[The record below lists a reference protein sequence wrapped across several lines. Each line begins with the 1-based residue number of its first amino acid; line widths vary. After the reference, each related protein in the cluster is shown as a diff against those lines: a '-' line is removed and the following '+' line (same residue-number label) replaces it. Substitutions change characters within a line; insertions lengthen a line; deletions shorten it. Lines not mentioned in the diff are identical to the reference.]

1 MRAALL
7 AVWAVIVTGGI
18 MQTANALQTDLLGV
32 RAGLELFPAWSIGV
46 LMAGYYA
53 GYSAGPLVSPAIIR
67 RIGHVRTG
75 IVALLLSA
83 ATIVLHGF
91 FVSPLAWTLLRAVSG
106 LALSITFVAI
116 ESWIN
121 DRAENRVRGRVF
133 GVYLVS
139 QMVGMTGA
147 QFLLQ
152 LGDPRSLFLFFLS
165 AIIFLFAAVPL
176 GIAHDRAPHHVPPE
190 PFGLMHLFRL
200 SPLGA
205 IATTLSGVSW
215 AIMFTFGPV
224 YVQREG
230 FGLAGVGLF
239 MGLGLASGSLAQFPL
254 GWLSDRL
261 GRKPTIA
268 LMCAGGTLASI
279 LGVLARGDALF
290 IYAVSLM
297 AGALIYPLYGLA
309 VALVND
315 AATPAS
321 RVPAAAGLVLLFGIG
336 SIFGPL
342 AVGWAV
348 GAFGPQAF
356 FGALT
361 LVMAASLAA
370 TATSR

>member
-32 RAGLELFPAWSIGV
+32 RAGIELFPAWSIGV
-46 LMAGYYA
+46 LMAGYYV

-67 RIGHVRTG
+67 RIGHVKTG
-75 IVALLLSA
+75 IAALLLSA
-83 ATIVLHGF
+83 ATIVVHGLI
-91 FVSPLAWTLLRAVSG
+91 VSPWAWTGLRAVSG
-106 LALSITFVAI
+106 LSLSITFVAI

-139 QMVGMTGA
+139 QMIGMTVA

-152 LGDPRSLFLFFLS
+152 LGDPKNLFLFLLSS
-165 AIIFLFAAVPL
+165 AIFVIAAAPL
-176 GIAHDRAPHHVPPE
+176 GFARKAAPHHVPPE
-190 PFGLMHLFRL
+190 PFGLAHLFRL

-205 IATTLSGVSW
+205 IATILSGVSW

-224 YVQREG
+224 YIQREG

-254 GWLSDRL
+254 GWLSDAI

-268 LMCAGGTLASI
+268 FMCAGGALASI
-279 LGVLARGDALF
+279 LGVLAQGN
-290 IYAVSLM
+290 AVLIDVVSVL

-315 AATPAS
+315 AASPAS

-342 AVGWAV
+342 VVGWAI

-356 FGALT
+356 FGVLAI
-361 LVMAASLAA
+361 VMASSLAA
-370 TATSR
+370 AVTSR